1 MAKKENRVSI
11 TKLDDYLKA
20 QDTGVVHYE
29 LPYGDGKKL
38 EFDVKLR
45 LSIDEFH
52 DAVHGV
58 VSNAFVYD
66 EATGLETYDAV
77 QEYAAAVTYVMTA
90 VANFKPDTATDK
102 LIALYEIPEICSAFM
117 VWEQAKEFENAVR
130 KQIEWRQKELLSTER
145 NLLDDA
151 TTKLDAATESFEAF
165 VKMFEGVDPDA
176 MMDVFNKVTN
186 MSEFDL
192 ARGVLAAQPDKLTVV
207 E

>member
-38 EFDVKLR
+38 EFDVKRR
-45 LSIDEFH
+45 LSVGDLH
-52 DAVHGV
+52 AAVHGV
-58 VSNAFVYD
+58 VNNAFVYD
-66 EATGLETYDAV
+66 DEAGLETYDAV
-77 QEYAAAVTYVMTA
+77 QEYAAAVTYVMTF

-117 VWEQAKEFENAVR
+117 IWDQMKEFEDAVR

-145 NLLDDA
+145 NLLQTASD
-151 TTKLDAATESFEAF
+151 KLSSATEALGEITSA
-165 VKMFEGVDPDA
+165 FEGVDPNA
-176 MMDVFNKVTN
+176 MMDIMQKVVN
-186 MSEFDL
+186 MNEFEIG
-192 ARGVLAAQPDKLTVV
+192 RGVLAAQPAELSVIK
-207 E
+207 

>member
-38 EFDVKLR
+38 EFDVKRR
-45 LSIDEFH
+45 LSVGELH
-52 DAVHGV
+52 AAVHGV
-58 VSNAFVYD
+58 VNNAFVYD

-77 QEYAAAVTYVMTA
+77 QEYAAAVTYIMTF

-102 LIALYEIPEICSAFM
+102 LIALYETGEICSAFM
-117 VWEQAKEFENAVR
+117 VWEQMKEFEDVVR

-151 TTKLDAATESFEAF
+151 TTKLNAATESFEVF
-165 VKMFEGVDPDA
+165 VKMFEGVDPDT
-176 MMDVFNKVTN
+176 MMDVFQKVTN
-186 MSEFDL
+186 VSEFDL
-192 ARGVLAAQPDKLTVV
+192 ARGVLAAQPAELTVV
-207 E
+207 K